1 VLRVDPALAP
11 VPKTSAPIDVARVRA
26 DFSILQR
33 LVNGRPLIYLDN
45 AATTQKP
52 RQVIDALVDYYTTIN
67 ANVHRGV
74 HTLSVEATDAY
85 EASRERIGRFVGA
98 EHPEEIVFVRNTTEA
113 LNLVAVSWGRANLR
127 SGDEILVSLL
137 EHHSNLIPWQR
148 VAQETGA
155 KIRLIPLT
163 LDGTVDMAA
172 LREMLSPRTRV
183 VAIAHASNVLGTISD
198 LGEISEM
205 AHGVGAIVVADG
217 AQSVPNLVTD
227 VRTLGPDFLAFSG
240 HKMLGPTGI
249 GALWGRRALLE
260 EMPPFLG
267 GGGMIR
273 EVWEDRATWAPLP
286 EKFDA
291 GTPNIADSIA
301 LGVAADYLD
310 DLGMTNV
317 RAHEVEV
324 TAYAL
329 DRLASVP
336 DVSVY
341 GPLHAEMRTGVV
353 SFNLDGV
360 HPHDAGTILDEAGI
374 AVRAGHH
381 CCQPLH
387 RSLDIAATL
396 RASFYIYNS
405 VDEVDALVDA
415 LATARKVY
423 QRKAS

>member
-1 VLRVDPALAP
+1 VLRVGTA
-11 VPKTSAPIDVARVRA
+11 APIDVERIRA
-26 DFSILQR
+26 DFPILQR
-33 LVNGRPLIYLDN
+33 QVNGRPLIYLDN

-52 RQVIDALVDYYTTIN
+52 RQVIDALVDYYTNIN

-85 EASRERIGRFVGA
+85 EAARGRVARFVNA
-98 EHPEEIVFVRNTTEA
+98 ALPEEIIFVRNTTEG
-113 LNLVAVSWGRANLR
+113 LNLVAVSWGRDNLKP
-127 SGDEILVSLL
+127 GDEILASTL

-155 KIRLIPLT
+155 RIRLIRLT
-163 LDGTVDMAA
+163 PDGMIDMDHF
-172 LREMLSPRTRV
+172 RELLGPRTKV

-198 LGEISEM
+198 LGDISEQ
-205 AHGVGAIVVADG
+205 AHRVGAIVIADG
-217 AQSVPNLVTD
+217 AQSVPHLPTD
-227 VRTLGPDFLAFSG
+227 VRSLGPDFLAFSG

-249 GALWGRRALLE
+249 GVLWGRRALLE

-273 EVWEDRATWAPLP
+273 EVFEDRATWAPLP

-291 GTPNIADSIA
+291 GTPNVADAIAF
-301 LGVAADYLD
+301 GVALDYLD
-310 DLGMTNV
+310 AIGMKNV
-317 RAHEVEV
+317 RAHEIEV
-324 TAYAL
+324 TGYAL
-329 DRLASVP
+329 EQLSSVA
-336 DVSVY
+336 DLRVY
-341 GPLHAEMRTGVV
+341 GPRDPHVRTGVV

-360 HPHDAGTILDEAGI
+360 HPHDAGTVLDEAGI

-387 RSLDIAATL
+387 RALDVAATL

-405 VDEVDALVDA
+405 ADEVDALVDA
-415 LATARKVY
+415 LATARLVY
-423 QRKAS
+423 QRKSA

>member
-1 VLRVDPALAP
+1 VEFY
-11 VPKTSAPIDVARVRA
+11 S
-26 DFSILQR
+26 
-33 LVNGRPLIYLDN
+33 
-45 AATTQKP
+45 TT
-52 RQVIDALVDYYTTIN
+52 N

-85 EASRERIGRFVGA
+85 EAARERIGRFIGA
-98 EHPEEIVFVRNTTEA
+98 VDSDEVVFVRNTTEA
-113 LNLVAVSWGRANLR
+113 LNLVAVCWGRANLQP
-127 SGDEILVSLL
+127 GDEILATLL

-155 KIRLIPLT
+155 TIKLIRLTP
-163 LDGTVDMAA
+163 DGTIDMDHFRA
-172 LREMLSPRTRV
+172 LLGPRTRV

-198 LGEISEM
+198 LGDISAQ
-205 AHGVGAIVVADG
+205 AHAVGAIVVADG
-217 AQSVPNLVTD
+217 AQSVPNMVTD

-249 GALWGRRALLE
+249 GVLWGRRSLLD

-273 EVWEDRATWAPLP
+273 EVWDDRATWAPLP

-291 GTPNIADSIA
+291 GTPNIADTIA

-310 DLGMTNV
+310 NLGMHNV

-329 DRLASVP
+329 DRLAAVP

-341 GPLHAEMRTGVV
+341 GPMHAEARTGVV
-353 SFNLDGV
+353 SFNLNGV
-360 HPHDAGTILDEAGI
+360 HPHDAGTLLDEAGI

-387 RSLDIAATL
+387 RSLDVAATL

-423 QRKAS
+423 HRQVS